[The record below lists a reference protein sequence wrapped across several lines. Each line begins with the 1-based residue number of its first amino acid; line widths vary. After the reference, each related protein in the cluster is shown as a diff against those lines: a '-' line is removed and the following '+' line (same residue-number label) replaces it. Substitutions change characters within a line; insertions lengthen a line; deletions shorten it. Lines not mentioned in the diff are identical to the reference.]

1 MPTALPAPGRAR
13 WAVLLALACQAAGA
27 QDPVD
32 RPVLKGVGP
41 VGTQATLTESWGTL
55 GFTLTNPTDRDVEAR
70 VLTFYADAPGRQF
83 GRDVRV
89 PARSVLRSWSCI
101 GPPSA
106 SPGRDVVELKS
117 LLYDRTGGREVL
129 LRSPEGPPLYS
140 HMVRFRRKEPA
151 TVVLLD
157 ADVADGSREQPS
169 PGERARAEDVRE
181 LVRAFRHHA
190 LLSDRVNAVPQRFL
204 PPAAEALDGVDHVV
218 LGTDRLADDPAGRR
232 TLREWLERGGTLWV
246 MLDSVGPATL
256 GPLLGDVADV
266 QVVDRVSLTRV
277 QFRNG
282 PMNAHRAEV
291 PAVEYEEP
299 VEFVRV
305 LTAGPQV
312 HYTVDGWPAAF
323 VKDVGRGRVVFTALA
338 ARGWF
343 RERTAKDPKSRY
355 PEFPKLPMPL
365 VPFEFLAAE
374 LHPGPD
380 RPPLPE
386 DDLRAAAVGEI
397 GYAVTGRGRVVAV
410 FGGLFVALAAAAVA
424 LGRWG
429 KREHL
434 GWIGPGLALGAA
446 GVFVALG
453 LASRGAVPPTVA
465 EAQVVDAVPGL
476 DEAQAAGVLAVYHP
490 AASTAPVG
498 AERGGA
504 FDLDLSG
511 LEGRVQRRVQTDLDR
526 WHWDDLELPAGV
538 RTAPFRQTVRTEIP
552 VEAVVRFGPDGAEGR
567 VTTGPFGRLE
577 DVLLSA
583 PGRHILAVAPAAD
596 GSFRV
601 NSDAELHGGQ
611 LVVGTLLTD
620 RQRARQALYEKLL
633 AEPQPRHVANRGLLL
648 GWAEPADLHFALGAD
663 GRKGEALVTIP
674 LQYERTPPGTRV
686 VVPAA
691 FVDCVRTTADGR
703 RFRPTTESQL
713 AAANRL
719 RFQIPASVRPLVV
732 DGVRLTLHLSAPGRE
747 VVVGAVAGRETVVVR
762 KLQSPVGV
770 ERIDID
776 PKLLLPDEDGAMT
789 VSFAVGEAG
798 ERTVWRLES
807 AGLEL
812 RGRTSEAP

>member
-1 MPTALPAPGRAR
+1 M
-13 WAVLLALACQAAGA
+13 LLALAVCPTAGA
-27 QDPVD
+27 EDPVD
-32 RPVLKGVGP
+32 RPHLKGVGP
-41 VGTQATLTESWGTL
+41 VGARPNLTEGWGVL
-55 GFTLTNPTDRDVEAR
+55 GFTLSNPTDREVEAR
-70 VLTFYADAPGRQF
+70 VLTFYADAPGRQY

-89 PARSVLRSWSCI
+89 PARSVLRSWSCV
-101 GPPSA
+101 GPPPGP
-106 SPGRDVVELKS
+106 PGRDVVELKS
-117 LLYDRTGGREVL
+117 LLYDRTGGHEVL
-129 LRSPEGPPLYS
+129 LRSPEGPPLGS
-140 HMVRFRRKEPA
+140 HMLRFRRKEPG

-157 ADVADGSREQPS
+157 ADVADGSREPPS
-169 PGERARAEDVRE
+169 PAERARAEDARE

-204 PPAAEALDGVDHVV
+204 PPTAEALDGVDHFV
-218 LGTDRLADDPAGRR
+218 LATDRLADDPAGRR
-232 TLREWLERGGTLWV
+232 TVREWLERGGTLWV
-246 MLDSVGPATL
+246 MLDLVGPATL

-266 QVVDRVSLTRV
+266 RVVDRVSLTRV

-282 PMNAHRAEV
+282 AMNAHRAEV
-291 PAVEYEEP
+291 PAAEYEEP
-299 VEFVRV
+299 VDFVRV

-338 ARGWF
+338 ARGWV
-343 RERTAKDPKSRY
+343 RERAAKDPKPRY
-355 PEFPKLPMPL
+355 AEFPKLPVPL

-374 LHPGPD
+374 IHPGSD
-380 RPPLPE
+380 RPPLTA
-386 DDLRAAAVGEI
+386 DDLREAAVGEI
-397 GYAVTGRGRVVAV
+397 GYSVTGRGTVVAV
-410 FGGLFVALAAAAVA
+410 FGGLFAALAGAAVA
-424 LGRWG
+424 LGRRG

-434 GWIGPGLALGAA
+434 GWVGPGLALGAA

-453 LASRGAVPPTVA
+453 LSSRGAVPPTVA
-465 EAQVVDAVPGL
+465 VAQVVDAVPGL
-476 DEAQAAGVLAVYHP
+476 DEVQASGVLAVYHP
-490 AASTAPVG
+490 TASTVPVG
-498 AERGGA
+498 AERGGD

-511 LEGRVQRRVQTDLDR
+511 LEGRVQRRVRTDLDR
-526 WHWDDLELPAGV
+526 WHWDDLELPTGV
-538 RTAPFRQTVRTEIP
+538 RTAPFRQTLRTDAP

-577 DVLLSA
+577 DVLLST
-583 PGRHILAVAPAAD
+583 PGRHFLAVAPGAD

-601 NSDAELHGGQ
+601 NGDDELHGGQ

-648 GWAEPADLHFALGAD
+648 GWAGPADLHFALGAD
-663 GRKGEALVTIP
+663 GRKGEALVAVP

-691 FVDCVRTTADGR
+691 FVDCVRATADGR
-703 RFRPTTESQL
+703 RFRPTTEAQL
-713 AAANRL
+713 AAAMRL
-719 RFQIPASVRPLVV
+719 RFQIPASVRPLTV
-732 DGVRLTLHLSAPGRE
+732 DGARLTLHLSAPGRE
-747 VVVGAVAGRETVVVR
+747 VVVGAVSGRDAVTVR
-762 KLQSPVGV
+762 RLQGPVGV
-770 ERIDID
+770 ERIEVD
-776 PKLLLPDEDGAMT
+776 PRLMPPDEDGVMT
-789 VSFAVGEAG
+789 ASLVVGEAG